1 MNVDTGAPGP
11 SSSSS
16 SNSTMDLD
24 SSTSHASSFSSSNT
38 VKKAKKAVR
47 LAAPRTSNTAASSSS
62 SASNFPAIAA
72 VSSSSNPTPATSSA
86 PRNNGVGPSTQPAAR
101 RSAAVRA
108 RSSLPPQVLDK
119 NTSSMLF
126 NFANKYRPE
135 TRAEKKKRRRAKK
148 LGVKGV
154 TGITGAGKKDKKGKA
169 KAVEIEGDEAA
180 AESKPYF
187 LRHGMDHAVA
197 LVEARKA
204 RLVVI
209 SDDVEPSEVLVWL
222 PALCYKMEV
231 PYAIVRGSARLG
243 TLVNKKSTT
252 AITFTEVRE
261 EDEIGME
268 RLSGAVRAF
277 YANRH
282 QSSRRAWS
290 GGLIGFRGRVRMARQ
305 AIANRQSNAAQ
316 NPSLPPQ

>member
-72 VSSSSNPTPATSSA
+72 VSSSSNPTPATSRA

-101 RSAAVRA
+101 RSAAVR
-108 RSSLPPQVLDK
+108 R
-119 NTSSMLF
+119 
-126 NFANKYRPE
+126 
-135 TRAEKKKRRRAKK
+135 KKKRRRAKK

-154 TGITGAGKKDKKGKA
+154 TGIMGAGKKDKKGKS

-231 PYAIVRGSARLG
+231 PYAIVRGSARFG

-305 AIANRQSNAAQ
+305 AIASRQSNAAQ

>member
-1 MNVDTGAPGP
+1 
-11 SSSSS
+11 
-16 SNSTMDLD
+16 MDLD

-47 LAAPRTSNTAASSSS
+47 LAAPRTSNTTASSSS

-72 VSSSSNPTPATSSA
+72 VSSSSNPTPATSRA

-101 RSAAVRA
+101 RSAAVR
-108 RSSLPPQVLDK
+108 R
-119 NTSSMLF
+119 
-126 NFANKYRPE
+126 YRPE

-154 TGITGAGKKDKKGKA
+154 TGITGAGKKDKKGKS

-231 PYAIVRGSARLG
+231 PYAIVRGSARFG

-290 GGLIGFRGRVRMARQ
+290 EGLIGFRGRVRMARQ
-305 AIANRQSNAAQ
+305 AIASRQSNAAQ